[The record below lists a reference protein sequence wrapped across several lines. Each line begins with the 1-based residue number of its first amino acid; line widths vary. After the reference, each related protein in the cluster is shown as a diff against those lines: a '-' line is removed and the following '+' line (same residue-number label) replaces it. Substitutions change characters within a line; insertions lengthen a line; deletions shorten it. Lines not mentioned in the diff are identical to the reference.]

1 MRPVEIP
8 PAEQTPADVPPHG
21 AGAGHDRSATEDL
34 ADGLDLMLR
43 AARKAL
49 HSLDPRIEEVGRK
62 ALERLEAL
70 DATALETAKRARQR
84 LDVGKLEHAAQ
95 EAGREVVKTVER
107 LAERIE
113 AVFGGGDAPK
123 STPGSSTTDEVNEP
137 PEPPDGGA
145 PGRPSGG

>member
-21 AGAGHDRSATEDL
+21 PGAGHERSAADDL

-49 HSLDPRIEEVGRK
+49 HSLDPRIEEAGKK

-70 DATALETAKRARQR
+70 DASALETAKRARER
-84 LDVGKLEHAAQ
+84 LDVGKLEQAAQ

-113 AVFGGGDAPK
+113 SVFGAREAPK
-123 STPGSSTTDEVNEP
+123 STHESATTDEVNEP
-137 PEPPDGGA
+137 PEPPAGA

>member
-8 PAEQTPADVPPHG
+8 PSEQGPADVPPHG
-21 AGAGHDRSATEDL
+21 AGAGHERSAADDL

-49 HSLDPRIEEVGRK
+49 HSLDPRIEEAGKK

-70 DATALETAKRARQR
+70 DASALETAKRARER
-84 LDVGKLEHAAQ
+84 LDVGKLEQAAQ
-95 EAGREVVKTVER
+95 DAGREVAKTVER

-113 AVFGGGDAPK
+113 AVFGAQEASKPAER
-123 STPGSSTTDEVNEP
+123 SPTTDESNEP
-137 PEPPDGGA
+137 PEPAAGA